1 MWREADLSAEITIRP
16 FAEDDA
22 SEVQKLFIT
31 VNRLLSK
38 KIWGKAVSKHLGDI
52 DARLADGQK
61 KIRRYLIGAVMA
73 AATAA
78 GWLAMH
84 GTPYATADQLRARD
98 DRVHAI
104 EQQHYR

>member
-1 MWREADLSAEITIRP
+1 MWREADLTIRP

-38 KIWGKAVSKHLGDI
+38 KICRGKAVSKHLGDI

-61 KIRRYLIGAVMA
+61 EIRRYLIGAVMA

-84 GTPYATADQLRARD
+84 GTPYATADQLRALD

-104 EQQHYR
+104 EQQHHR